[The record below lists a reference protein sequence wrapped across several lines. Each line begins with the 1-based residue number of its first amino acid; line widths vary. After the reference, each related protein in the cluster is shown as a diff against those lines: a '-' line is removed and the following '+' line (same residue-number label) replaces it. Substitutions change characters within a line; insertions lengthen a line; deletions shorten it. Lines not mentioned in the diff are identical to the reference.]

1 MKNEHR
7 KMRSVGDLRKLRLKQ
22 DRHSSAFGLI
32 ATVPCKQSEAS
43 FTLRT
48 EQARTLRPAWIA
60 CQASLCVVKSFKK
73 LNVVGNDAKEWTA
86 QKELLRGPVQAPPIS
101 PATRFTGVT
110 DAAGHHAGRRKIE
123 RSARIA

>member
-7 KMRSVGDLRKLRLKQ
+7 KTRSVGDLRKLRLKQ

-73 LNVVGNDAKEWTA
+73 LNVVGNDAKVDCAKRVAERACTGA
-86 QKELLRGPVQAPPIS
+86 ADI
-101 PATRFTGVT
+101 TR
-110 DAAGHHAGRRKIE
+110 D
-123 RSARIA
+123 